1 MEEILTTYKALL
13 PRDKYLKLKAEVA
26 KAVKSLDKS
35 IEIETVQYVDKAR
48 DLKLGAAPTDVL
60 SILTTVGAVGYY
72 VSKSDNKDE
81 RISASLK
88 YGIPA
93 IGAIATSLFCTA
105 KLISGG
111 KAMFFGLASGWVI
124 NKIGVFVDDLR
135 KNTR

>member
-1 MEEILTTYKALL
+1 M
-13 PRDKYLKLKAEVA
+13 
-26 KAVKSLDKS
+26 
-35 IEIETVQYVDKAR
+35 
-48 DLKLGAAPTDVL
+48 
-60 SILTTVGAVGYY
+60 TTVGAVGYY

-93 IGAIATSLFCTA
+93 VGAIATSLFCTA

-111 KAMFFGLASGWVI
+111 KAMFLGLASGWVI

-135 KNTR
+135 KKYALDVSLHPRDLLKTQSDNV